1 MTKKV
6 RKEIVL
12 QGIAAS
18 PGVAHGQAFVFLQKE
33 LEIPIYKVEEYA
45 QGGEIQRFEDAI
57 MRTRTQISDVRHEVA
72 DKLGEAEAQIFD
84 AHLLVLEDRALIEET
99 IQEHYKSEYNIE
111 YCFHSVSKR
120 YLEAFKHIDDEYI
133 KERVTDIRDVTKRLL
148 NNLLGHC
155 SSTIGQLTRE
165 RILVS
170 EDLSPS
176 DTAALDRKKVL
187 GILMDSGSR
196 TSHAVI
202 MARTLQVPSVV
213 GLHDISKQV
222 ENEDTLLIDGYDG
235 VVIINPTEETLYR
248 YGQLKLKHESI
259 QKIFE
264 SVIGLP
270 AQTQDGKHIDL
281 LANIEGIDD
290 LDSVK
295 KSGAEGVGLFRTE
308 ALFLRKDHFPTEE
321 EQFEVYKQIV
331 QSLYPMPVTIR
342 TLDLGGDKKIS
353 GVFFSEEEDNP
364 FMGFRA
370 IRFCLDHID
379 IFKAQLR
386 AILRSSAFG
395 KVKLMYPMISSLTEL
410 CAANKILDECKAE
423 LKKKKIAFD
432 PDVAIGTMVETPSAA
447 YTTDLLASECNFF
460 SIGTNDLIQYML
472 AVDRVNDRIAHMYEP
487 NHPAILR
494 TLKHIIDTAHAH
506 NIKVSICGEMAGD
519 PLYVPLLIGLG
530 VDDLSTIPACLP
542 EIKYLIRNMTL
553 KEVQS
558 LAAKALRQTQPKAIF
573 NLLQKFYLEHVGN
586 VLTTQDQEAQE

>member
-1 MTKKV
+1 MAKKKA

-18 PGVAHGQAFVFLQKE
+18 PGVAHGRAFVFLQKE
-33 LEIPIYKVEEYA
+33 LEIPIYKVEEPDQA
-45 QGGEIQRFEDAI
+45 GEIQRFEDAL
-57 MRTRTQISDVRHEVA
+57 MRTRTQIADVRHEVA
-72 DKLGEAEAQIFD
+72 EKLGEAEAQIFD

-99 IQEHYKSEYNIE
+99 IQEHHNTSYNIE

-155 SSTIGQLTRE
+155 SSTIGRLTQQK
-165 RILVS
+165 ILVS

-176 DTAALDRKKVL
+176 DTAALDRKQVL
-187 GILMDSGSR
+187 GILMDAGSR

-202 MARTLQVPSVV
+202 MARSLQVPAVV
-213 GLHDISKQV
+213 GLHDISRKV

-248 YGQLKLKHESI
+248 YGQLKLQRESI
-259 QKIFE
+259 QKVFE

-270 AQTQDGKHIDL
+270 AQTQDGKHVEL
-281 LANIEGIDD
+281 LANIEGVDD
-290 LDSVK
+290 LESVK
-295 KSGAEGVGLFRTE
+295 QSGAEGVGLLRTE

-321 EQFEVYKQIV
+321 EQFELYKEIV
-331 QSLYPMPVTIR
+331 QALYPMPVTIR

-353 GVFFSEEEDNP
+353 GVFFSEDEDNP

-370 IRFCLDHID
+370 IRFCLDHVD

-395 KVKLMYPMISSLTEL
+395 KVKLMYPMITSYAEL
-410 CAANKILDECKAE
+410 SQANKILKECKAE

-432 PDVAIGTMVETPSAA
+432 PDIAIGSMIETPSAA
-447 YTTDLLASECNFF
+447 CTADLLAEECSFF

-472 AVDRVNDRIAHMYEP
+472 AVDRINDRIAHMYEP
-487 NHPAILR
+487 NHPAVIR
-494 TLKHIIDTAHAH
+494 TLKNIVDTAHLKG
-506 NIKVSICGEMAGD
+506 IKVSVCGEMAGD
-519 PLYVPLLIGLG
+519 PLYVPLLLGLG

-542 EIKYLIRNMTL
+542 EIKYLIRNMTI
-553 KEVQS
+553 KEVQT
-558 LAAKALRQTQPKAIF
+558 LASKALKQTQPKAVF

-586 VLTTQDQEAQE
+586 VLQAQDGQE